1 VYSNPLQAYQSVE
14 RNTVSGRETEARVL
28 TEAAMKLQ
36 YCQKNWDAPDRREK
50 LHEALSYNQRVWSI
64 IQGELLDETNQLPKQ
79 LRENI
84 LSLSIFIDKRIFNV
98 MAYPEPEKLSIIIK
112 INLNIAAGL
121 RGSAEA
127 NPQQVEPS
135 LNVRAV

>member
-1 VYSNPLQAYQSVE
+1 MYPNPLQAYQSVE
-14 RNTVSGRETEARVL
+14 RNTGSGRDTEARVL

-36 YCQKNWDAPDRREK
+36 YCQKNWDAPDRRAK
-50 LHEALSYNQRVWSI
+50 FHEALSYNQRVWSI

-84 LSLSIFIDKRIFNV
+84 LNLSIFIDKRIFNV
-98 MAYPEPEKLSIIIK
+98 MAYPEPEKLSIIIN

-121 RGSAEA
+121 RGRAEA
-127 NPQQVEPS
+127 QSQQVEPS
-135 LNVRAV
+135 LNAHAV